1 MDARSQDGERRWGR
15 VPTVATVR
23 REPPRA
29 ALPWVAVLARLSE
42 AVATGALAEPRE
54 TVAAPSLN
62 HRAQN
67 VLSR

>member
-1 MDARSQDGERRWGR
+1 MDSRSQEDGERRWGR

-23 REPPRA
+23 REPTRA

-54 TVAAPSLN
+54 PAAARSLN
-62 HRAQN
+62 HQSST
-67 VLSR
+67 LG